1 MQKKTKRADG
11 RYKGTVFLGISD
23 GRKMYKYV
31 YARSQKEL
39 DVKLK
44 EVYTKLGKGL
54 DVTAQRDS
62 FGLWAQRWLRL
73 KKTEVSDH
81 RYYVYECRVKN
92 LSPLEAMELPK
103 IRSMDIQEIII
114 DLAGEYSKSVLREI
128 KSTARQIFQL
138 AVDNRVI
145 DYNPA
150 DSVKIP
156 AQNKAMKEERR
167 ALTEEEQSWI
177 INTPHRAQT
186 AAMIMMFAGLRRG
199 ELVPLL
205 WSDIDLDAGTISVTK
220 SMYRKG
226 NNWEM
231 KQGAKTAAGVRT
243 VYIPDVLISYL
254 RNVEHSSFLVCP
266 DTRGNMMSLSSWG
279 KLWDSYLSTL
289 NFEYG
294 DFSAV
299 MVTDPNTGKLKQFV
313 KPAGKS
319 APQKIPMVIPKIS
332 PHWLRHTFI
341 TNMYLAGV
349 DVLTAKEQ
357 AGHADINTTM
367 TIYTHLNAVHK
378 VKQVEKLN
386 EFFKNPSAHAAA
398 E

>member
-11 RYKGTVFLGISD
+11 RYKGTVFLGVSN

-39 DVKLK
+39 DAKLK
-44 EVYTKLGKGL
+44 EIYTKLGKGL

-62 FGLWAQRWLRL
+62 FGQWAQRWLHL
-73 KKTEVSDH
+73 KKSEVSDH
-81 RYYVYECRVKN
+81 RYYVYQCRVKN
-92 LSPLEAMELPK
+92 LAPLDAMELSR
-103 IRSMDIQEIII
+103 IRTMDIQEIII
-114 DLAGEYSKSVLREI
+114 DLAGNYSRSVLREI

-138 AVDNRVI
+138 AVDNRII

-150 DSVKIP
+150 ESVKIP
-156 AQNKAMKEERR
+156 AQDNSGSDRRR
-167 ALTEEEQSWI
+167 ALTETEQAWI
-177 INTPHRAQT
+177 IKTPHRAQT

-199 ELVPLL
+199 ELIPLL

-220 SMYRKG
+220 SMSRKG
-226 NNWEM
+226 NNWEI
-231 KQGAKTAAGVRT
+231 KQGAKTTAGVRT

-254 RNVEHSSFLVCP
+254 KTVEHSSFLVCP
-266 DTRGNMMSLSSWG
+266 DTRGNMMSLSSWE
-279 KLWDSYLSTL
+279 KLWDSYLSAL

-294 DFSAV
+294 DFSGV
-299 MVTDPNTGKLKQFV
+299 VVTDPKTGKLKQFV

-319 APQKIPMVIPKIS
+319 APKKIPMVIPRIS

-349 DVLTAKEQ
+349 DLLTAKEQ
-357 AGHADINTTM
+357 AGHADINTTIPVPNSN
-367 TIYTHLNAVHK
+367 TKPVAVPTDKNNHYN
-378 VKQVEKLN
+378 N
-386 EFFKNPSAHAAA
+386 E
-398 E
+398 